1 MRKCYVICD
10 YLSED
15 NIRKI
20 CKAAHGCGF
29 EVTFYESSEEAR
41 GNIDDAEIAYCIDS
55 TLLKEMPQ
63 LRWR

>member
-41 GNIDDAEIAYCIDS
+41 GNIDDAEIA
-55 TLLKEMPQ
+55 
-63 LRWR
+63 